1 MMKNKTH
8 GLLMTALLFTLLAA
22 APNTSLALFG
32 GAKARLLRQADDK
45 YVEAVNAGEQG
56 RVLDEMSSLTE
67 ARALYMKLSKEHPD
81 YDSKHV
87 SERFNLCVIHLRAL
101 TARIKSGEL
110 SVPSPDAIITGAGE
124 GYVDAN
130 ARADPARKSASPDLN
145 SAAIPP
151 LPSEKPTVGFVLPKA
166 ESPSHERTEGKTDFR
181 KPILSPTIKTNELKS
196 SAAGSTPP
204 PAPKSAVARADDHMR
219 VLLINELIRSNDASE
234 AMMIL
239 EDIIESEGDSTSEV
253 TRLLFVRSL
262 MECRNYKRAE
272 DELKIVAAKNP
283 SSPSARSLT
292 AALAVQKGNLT
303 EAVFQ
308 LDRLIQDYPAYS
320 DAYINLAYVYLMM
333 NPVKNR
339 DMAIVYYRS
348 AISYGAKRD
357 PRLESDLNIEI
368 VP

>member
-1 MMKNKTH
+1 MKNKTH
-8 GLLMTALLFTLLAA
+8 GLMMTALLFTLLAA
-22 APNTSLALFG
+22 APTTSLALFG
-32 GAKARLLRQADDK
+32 GAKSRLLRQADDK
-45 YVEAVNAGEQG
+45 YVEAVNAGKQG

-67 ARALYMKLSKEHPD
+67 ARALYMKLSKDHPD

-101 TARIKSGEL
+101 TASIKSGEI
-110 SVPSPDAIITGAGE
+110 SVPSPDAIVTGAGE
-124 GYVDAN
+124 GYVDPN
-130 ARADPARKSASPDLN
+130 AIADPARKSSVPDLN
-145 SAAIPP
+145 SVAPP
-151 LPSEKPTVGFVLPKA
+151 ALPSEKAAVGTALPKVDA
-166 ESPSHERTEGKTDFR
+166 PSSGRVLIKTDFR
-181 KPILSPTIKTNELKS
+181 KPMRSPSIKTNELKA

-219 VLLINELIRSNDASE
+219 VLLINELIRSNEASE

-239 EDIIESEGDSTSEV
+239 EDIIESEDESASDV

-272 DELKIVAAKNP
+272 DELNIVAAKNQ
-283 SSPSARSLT
+283 SSPSTRSLT